1 MEHDIVARV
10 YAAKENAQ
18 AADELVRQYL
28 PFIKSE
34 TARFLKRIPVG
45 GQDDDQDDADDADED
60 D

>member
-34 TARFLKRIPVG
+34 TARFLKRIPVE
-45 GQDDDQDDADDADED
+45 GQDDDD
-60 D
+60 